1 MDNDFA
7 ILKLG
12 SPLIFSN
19 DVKPACL
26 PSANYLGTS
35 STEERCFTSGWGT
48 LSSGELF
55 VLSLILLQAFF
66 NFFINYLG
74 GSFLPET
81 CQYVRV
87 PVITNS
93 DCDSD
98 YSGRIT
104 DSMMCAGY
112 RGVGGKDACQGDSGG
127 PLVCNDGGNAIIAGV
142 VSWGFGCAAP
152 QFPGVYS
159 RTTHVLDWII
169 SNMVSNIM
177 ILFSINYKKYALF
190 MTSNC

>member
-1 MDNDFA
+1 MMLN
-7 ILKLG
+7 
-12 SPLIFSN
+12 PLAFHLPTTLAQVQQKK
-19 DVKPACL
+19 DVSLVA
-26 PSANYLGTS
+26 
-35 STEERCFTSGWGT
+35 
-48 LSSGELF
+48 GELCHLVSYLF
-55 VLSLILLQAFF
+55 LV
-66 NFFINYLG
+66 NFFFKHFSIFQNYLG

-98 YSGRIT
+98 YDGRIT

-112 RGVGGKDACQGDSGG
+112 PGVGGKDACQGDSGG
-127 PLVCNDGGNAIIAGV
+127 PLVCNDGGNAVIAGV

-159 RTTHVLDWII
+159 RTTHVLDWIKA
-169 SNMVSNIM
+169 NMAPG
-177 ILFSINYKKYALF
+177 K
-190 MTSNC
+190 

>member
-1 MDNDFA
+1 MDNDFV

-12 SPLIFSN
+12 SPLVFSN

-55 VLSLILLQAFF
+55 VLSLIFLQAFF

-98 YSGRIT
+98 YGGRIT

-127 PLVCNDGGNAIIAGV
+127 PLVCNNGGNAVIAGV

-169 SNMVSNIM
+169 ANMVSNIM
-177 ILFSINYKKYALF
+177 ILFFNQLQKNILF
-190 MTSNC
+190 S